1 MSYTNAITKEVIP
14 LNQISGGFTV
24 PYHKQGIV
32 TASGLMRKNQHTIA
46 TLSLS
51 QLWATLPL
59 GIKELLYD
67 SNELVNYDDIMS
79 FYKNHQTH
87 HALSSQTYAPENSI
101 LLANYYEHHT
111 NTDDPQNL
119 MIVTNLIY
127 NVIFLTFANLTHD
140 ENNNQVSFTTAIDH
154 FYNRGKIHGEGQ
166 EAKVKGVLKLID
178 TALGTTLESNDDILQ
193 SKKTEESKQ
202 GSLNELVFQND
213 FPRLL
218 DMYRLVGK
226 TQKELLTARTKEEES
241 TTIDY
246 QDDNDSKSES
256 KGERTITINMP
267 TLSLASS
274 MLTTA
279 DLTTPTAVEPKPT
292 ASTVQFTK
300 KITQG
305 NVGTN
310 HWTGEWYG
318 STLLL
323 ATDLTKQQSQKSSLT
338 MKVIT
343 HATSTVLIFIFLLF
357 YIKKSR
363 QLLIMHEL
371 KQQKRGNR
379 KKNKENWKVCFTS

>member
-32 TASGLMRKNQHTIA
+32 TTSGLMRKNQHTIA

-51 QLWATLPL
+51 QLWATLPMDL
-59 GIKELLYD
+59 KDLLD
-67 SNELVNYDDIMS
+67 NNELVNYDDIMS
-79 FYKNHQTH
+79 FYKDHPTH
-87 HALSSQTYAPENSI
+87 HTLSSQSYAPENSI

-111 NTDDPQNL
+111 NTEDPRNL
-119 MIVTNLIY
+119 IIVTNLIY

-140 ENNNQVSFTTAIDH
+140 ENNNQVTFTTAIDH
-154 FYNRGKIHGEGQ
+154 FYNRGKIHGEEQ
-166 EAKVKGVLKLID
+166 AKLKGVLKLID
-178 TALGTTLESNDDILQ
+178 ATLGTTLEE
-193 SKKTEESKQ
+193 TEMTEDSKQ
-202 GSLNELVFQND
+202 GLFNELVFQND

-226 TQKELLTARTKEEES
+226 TQKELITARTNSLNMEEEES
-241 TTIDY
+241 TTIDR
-246 QDDNDSKSES
+246 QDNDSKSES
-256 KGERTITINMP
+256 MNENTITISMP

-274 MLTTA
+274 ILTTEA
-279 DLTTPTAVEPKPT
+279 VTTPTAVEPKPT
-292 ASTVQFTK
+292 VQFTK

-305 NVGTN
+305 SVGSN

-323 ATDLTKQQSQKSSLT
+323 ATDLTKQQPQNTNKMSLT
-338 MKVIT
+338 MKVMT
-343 HATSTVLIFIFLLF
+343 HATSTVLIFTFLLF

-371 KQQKRGNR
+371 KQQKRSNR

>member
-51 QLWATLPL
+51 QLWATLPMDL
-59 GIKELLYD
+59 KELLHD

-79 FYKNHQTH
+79 FYKNHPTH
-87 HALSSQTYAPENSI
+87 HTLSSQSYAPENSI

-111 NTDDPQNL
+111 NTEDPRNL
-119 MIVTNLIY
+119 IIVTNLIY

-140 ENNNQVSFTTAIDH
+140 ENNNQVTFTTAIDH
-154 FYNRGKIHGEGQ
+154 FYNRGKIHGEEQ
-166 EAKVKGVLKLID
+166 AKLKGVLKLID
-178 TALGTTLESNDDILQ
+178 ATLGTTLETNES
-193 SKKTEESKQ
+193 KTEESKQ
-202 GSLNELVFQND
+202 GLFNELVFQND

-218 DMYRLVGK
+218 DMYRLVGR
-226 TQKELLTARTKEEES
+226 TQKELLTASTKEEEE
-241 TTIDY
+241 TITIDY
-246 QDDNDSKSES
+246 QDDSNDSKSELTDES
-256 KGERTITINMP
+256 TIKISMP

-274 MLTTA
+274 I
-279 DLTTPTAVEPKPT
+279 LTTPTAVEPPPTKP
-292 ASTVQFTK
+292 TVQFTK

-305 NVGTN
+305 YVGSN

-323 ATDLTKQQSQKSSLT
+323 ATDLTNQSQSTNKMSLT

>member
-51 QLWATLPL
+51 QLWATLPMDL
-59 GIKELLYD
+59 KELLHD
-67 SNELVNYDDIMS
+67 SNELVNYDDVMS
-79 FYKNHQTH
+79 FYKNHPTH
-87 HALSSQTYAPENSI
+87 HTLSSQSYAPENSI
-101 LLANYYEHHT
+101 LLANYYEHHH
-111 NTDDPQNL
+111 NEDPTRNL
-119 MIVTNLIY
+119 IIVTNLIY

-140 ENNNQVSFTTAIDH
+140 ENNNQVTFTTAIDH
-154 FYNRGKIHGEGQ
+154 FYSRGKIHSEQ
-166 EAKVKGVLKLID
+166 QTKYKDVLKLID
-178 TALGTTLESNDDILQ
+178 DMLGTTLEESENDKLMEAK
-193 SKKTEESKQ
+193 SL
-202 GSLNELVFQND
+202 LNELVFAKD

-226 TQKELLTARTKEEES
+226 TQKELLTARTMSLNMEEES
-241 TTIDY
+241 TIDY
-246 QDDNDSKSES
+246 QDNDSKSEYQHES
-256 KGERTITINMP
+256 STITINMP

-274 MLTTA
+274 ILTTEA
-279 DLTTPTAVEPKPT
+279 VTTPTAVESKP
-292 ASTVQFTK
+292 TVQFTK

-305 NVGTN
+305 SVGSI

-323 ATDLTKQQSQKSSLT
+323 ATDLTKQQPQTSSLT
-338 MKVIT
+338 MKVMT
-343 HATSTVLIFIFLLF
+343 HATSTILIFIFLLF

>member
-51 QLWATLPL
+51 QLWATLPMDL
-59 GIKELLYD
+59 KELLHD

-79 FYKNHQTH
+79 FYKNHPTH
-87 HALSSQTYAPENSI
+87 HTLSSQSYAPENSI

-111 NTDDPQNL
+111 NTEDPRNL
-119 MIVTNLIY
+119 IIVTNLIY

-140 ENNNQVSFTTAIDH
+140 ENNNQVTFTTAIDH
-154 FYNRGKIHGEGQ
+154 FYNRGKIHGEEQ
-166 EAKVKGVLKLID
+166 AKLKGVLKLID
-178 TALGTTLESNDDILQ
+178 DTLGTTLESNDDILQ

-202 GSLNELVFQND
+202 GSLNELVFQKD

-218 DMYRLVGK
+218 DMFRLVER
-226 TQKELLTARTKEEES
+226 TQKELLTARTKEEEES

-246 QDDNDSKSES
+246 QDDNDSKSELTNES
-256 KGERTITINMP
+256 TITIKMP
-267 TLSLASS
+267 KLSLTSS
-274 MLTTA
+274 ILTTEA
-279 DLTTPTAVEPKPT
+279 VTTPTAVEPKPT
-292 ASTVQFTK
+292 VQFTK

-305 NVGTN
+305 YVGSN

-323 ATDLTKQQSQKSSLT
+323 ATDLTKQQPQKSSLT
-338 MKVIT
+338 MKVMT

-371 KQQKRGNR
+371 KQQKRSNR

>member
-1 MSYTNAITKEVIP
+1 MSYTNAITKELIP

-59 GIKELLYD
+59 GIKELLHD

-79 FYKNHQTH
+79 FYKNHPTH
-87 HALSSQTYAPENSI
+87 HILSSQSYAPENSI
-101 LLANYYEHHT
+101 LLANYYEHHHT
-111 NTDDPQNL
+111 NDDPTRNL
-119 MIVTNLIY
+119 IIVTNLIY

-140 ENNNQVSFTTAIDH
+140 ENNNQVTFATAIDH
-154 FYNRGKIHGEGQ
+154 FYSRGKIHGEGQ

-178 TALGTTLESNDDILQ
+178 ATLGTTLETNDDE
-193 SKKTEESKQ
+193 SKIEESKQ
-202 GSLNELVFQND
+202 GLFNELVFQKD

-218 DMYRLVGK
+218 DMYRLVER
-226 TQKELLTARTKEEES
+226 TRKELLTARTKES
-241 TTIDY
+241 TTTLDY
-246 QDDNDSKSES
+246 QEDNDSKSEHQHES
-256 KGERTITINMP
+256 TITINMP

-274 MLTTA
+274 ILTTEA
-279 DLTTPTAVEPKPT
+279 VTTPTAVEPKPT
-292 ASTVQFTK
+292 VQFTE

-305 NVGTN
+305 QVGSI

-323 ATDLTKQQSQKSSLT
+323 ATDLTKQTQVKSSLT